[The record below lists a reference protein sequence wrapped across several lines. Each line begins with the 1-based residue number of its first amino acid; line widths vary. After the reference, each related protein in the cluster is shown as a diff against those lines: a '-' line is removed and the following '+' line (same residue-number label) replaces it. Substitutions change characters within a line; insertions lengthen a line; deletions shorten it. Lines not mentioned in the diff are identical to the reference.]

1 MPVVGKQRVRMI
13 IPVWGPFYIDRWLGF
28 SFASLRS
35 SGNIPY
41 LNEHFEF
48 ELAIITRSSDAEY
61 MQSSA
66 RFKQATQGLS
76 VKFIIMDEFFP
87 RSGQIAYG
95 VPLTLAYAKAILDL
109 GGAALGTYVIL
120 MNADVA
126 LASGSLKS
134 IADRI
139 DEGCAIVTAQA
150 IRAIDGPARSELGA
164 WYSEDEGVLSIS
176 SRSLMQIIGR
186 NLHSTI
192 TARIVN
198 EPTIVDSTYYH
209 QIFWRISEDCL
220 AMRAFLIHPLCFRVE
235 RMMEK
240 VVCPVDYGFISEFC
254 PSGKYCSVGDSDDY
268 LMIELQERNSEAH
281 LLRVTPNDGTANKR
295 LARLEREIAL
305 HAQGW
310 TTAEHRR
317 SLTQTFLY
325 HEKDLPSD
333 IAQRLAPFDAF
344 IRSIE
349 ARLSPA
355 VSHIGHFQWLP
366 AVRIYRQEM
375 QKSGNVDP
383 VPLLND
389 PRNGEIPK
397 VDAAH

>member
-1 MPVVGKQRVRMI
+1 MATAGKQRVRMI

-35 SGNIPY
+35 AGNVPY

-61 MQSSA
+61 MRSSL
-66 RFKQATQGLS
+66 RFKQAMKGLS

-87 RSGQIAYG
+87 SSGQIAYG

-109 GGAALGTYVIL
+109 GEAGLGTYVIL

-134 IADRI
+134 VADRI
-139 DEGCAIVTAQA
+139 DQGYAIIATQA
-150 IRAIDGPARSELGA
+150 IRAIDGSARTALGS
-164 WYSEDEGVLSIS
+164 WIGEGDGILSIG
-176 SRSLMQIIGR
+176 SRDLMQIINA

-192 TARIVN
+192 TARIIN

-209 QIFWRISEDCL
+209 QIFWRISDDCL
-220 AMRAFLIHPLCFRVE
+220 AMRAFLIHPLCFRIDQLI
-235 RMMEK
+235 EK

-254 PSGKYCSVGDSDDY
+254 PHGRYCSVGDSDDY
-268 LMIELQERNSEAH
+268 LMIELQERNSESH
-281 LLRVTPNDGTANKR
+281 LLRVTPDDPTSSIR
-295 LARLEREIAL
+295 LARLEREIAS
-305 HAQGW
+305 HAQSW
-310 TTAEHRR
+310 TTTEHRR

-325 HEKDLPSD
+325 HEKDLPPD

-344 IRSIE
+344 IVKME
-349 ARLSPA
+349 TRLSSA

-375 QKSGNVDP
+375 RKDGNLESV
-383 VPLLND
+383 LLLDD
-389 PRNGEIPK
+389 PRNGELSS
-397 VDAAH
+397 VDGPH